1 MSENNEQK
9 DMAKQK
15 EQRVLTPE
23 MIKNNGKKPTSA
35 TVKSIQKT
43 CVWIMFVSGDLMA
56 FVSVLAIWFD
66 AEYAV
71 DKAWATF
78 CVIGAISLFVAVIA
92 PLLDYIEK

>member
-23 MIKNNGKKPTSA
+23 VIKNNGKKPTSA
-35 TVKSIQKT
+35 AVKSIQKT
-43 CVWIMFVSGDLMA
+43 CVWIMIVSGALMA
-56 FVSVLAIWFD
+56 FVSVLAIWFE
-66 AEYAV
+66 AEYIV

-78 CVIGAISLFVAVIA
+78 IVIGIISVFVAVVS
-92 PLLDYIEK
+92 PLLDYIDK

>member
-35 TVKSIQKT
+35 AVKSIQKT
-43 CVWIMFVSGDLMA
+43 CVWIMIVSGVLMV

-66 AEYAV
+66 VEYAV
-71 DKAWATF
+71 DNAWATF